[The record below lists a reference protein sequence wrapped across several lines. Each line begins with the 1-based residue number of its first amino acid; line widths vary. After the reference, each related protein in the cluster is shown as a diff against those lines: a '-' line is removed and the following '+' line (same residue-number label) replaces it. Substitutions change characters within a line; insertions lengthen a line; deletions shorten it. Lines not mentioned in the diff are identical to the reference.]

1 MRRALVG
8 PCLSSLTQE
17 FDPMPTIRDLVT
29 SIRRRE
35 GVDAV
40 VVLGRD
46 GLLIDGAVESGL
58 DADGLAAHVPPLVGA
73 ATELA
78 NALGRGSFGLTVREY
93 EHGLAV
99 VAAVSADGF
108 LLVLVRREAN
118 LAQLLFDL
126 RRHRPQIAALI

>member
-1 MRRALVG
+1 
-8 PCLSSLTQE
+8 
-17 FDPMPTIRDLVT
+17 MPSIRDLV
-29 SIRRRE
+29 SVLRRRD

-46 GLLIDGAVESGL
+46 GLLIDGAVEAGL

-73 ATELA
+73 AGELA
-78 NALGRGSFGLTVREY
+78 QALGRGPFGLSVLDY

-99 VAAVSADGF
+99 VAALTPEAF

-126 RRHRPQIAALI
+126 RRHRAQLAALV

>member
-1 MRRALVG
+1 
-8 PCLSSLTQE
+8 
-17 FDPMPTIRDLVT
+17 MPTIRDLV
-29 SIRRRE
+29 SVLRRRE

-58 DADGLAAHVPPLVGA
+58 DPEGLAAHVPPLVGA
-73 ATELA
+73 AGDLA
-78 NALGRGSFGLTVREY
+78 QALGRGPFGLSVLEY

-99 VAAVSADGF
+99 ISAISADAF

-126 RRHRPQIAALI
+126 RRHRAQIAALV